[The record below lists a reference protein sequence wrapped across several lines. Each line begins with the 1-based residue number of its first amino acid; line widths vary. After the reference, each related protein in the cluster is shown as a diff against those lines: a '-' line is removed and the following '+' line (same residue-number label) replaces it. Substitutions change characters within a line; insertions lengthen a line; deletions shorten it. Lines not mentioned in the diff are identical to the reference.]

1 VTPGPRER
9 DRALGRPGGPIAVGL
24 LVMVAWGATPV
35 FTKLAAEDI
44 EPVLVALLRTA
55 VAGLAAVPLL
65 ALLREPPP
73 RVPRGRALLVAS
85 GLTGF
90 VGFPILFT
98 IGQERTSAM
107 HGGMILAALP
117 IVTGAYAAL
126 LDRHRPGVAWLIGC
140 AVAFAGEAALIA
152 FRSGDANATGDLV
165 GDLLVM
171 ASVLIV
177 AAGYVAG
184 ARLGQL
190 GYGSLATTF
199 WGVALAAVV
208 VAPPLAATLAVDG
221 LPSAGGSAWGSI
233 LFLGLVTSI
242 LGYVGWYWAL
252 ARGGIAR
259 IATVQFLQ
267 PFSGLV
273 LAALVLDEAFTA
285 PLVAASAAI
294 LAGVWI
300 AQR

>member
-1 VTPGPRER
+1 MLAGP
-9 DRALGRPGGPIAVGL
+9 VGVAL

-35 FTKLAAEDI
+35 FTKLAAEDVD
-44 EPVLVALLRTA
+44 PLLVGLLRTA
-55 VAGLAAVPLL
+55 FAGLAAVPLL
-65 ALLREPPP
+65 AVVREPLPS
-73 RVPRGRALLVAS
+73 VPRGRALLVAS

-90 VGFPILFT
+90 VAFPILFT

-126 LDRHRPGVAWLIGC
+126 LERRRPGSAWLIGC

-152 FRSGDANATGDLV
+152 FRTGEAEAAGDLV
-165 GDLLVM
+165 GDLLVVV
-171 ASVLIV
+171 SVLV
-177 AAGYVAG
+177 VSAGYVAG

-190 GYGSLATTF
+190 GYRSLATTF

-208 VAPPLAATLAVDG
+208 VAPPLAGVVAADG
-221 LPSAGGSAWGSI
+221 WPSAGGPAWGSI
-233 LFLGLVTSI
+233 AFLALVTSI
-242 LGYVGWYWAL
+242 AGYVGWYWAL

-285 PLVAASAAI
+285 SLVAASAAI
-294 LAGVWI
+294 LLGVWI
-300 AQR
+300 AQRR

>member
-1 VTPGPRER
+1 VLAGP
-9 DRALGRPGGPIAVGL
+9 VGVAL

-35 FTKLAAEDI
+35 FTKLAAEDVD
-44 EPVLVALLRTA
+44 PLLVGLLRTA
-55 VAGLAAVPLL
+55 FAGLAAVPLL
-65 ALLREPPP
+65 AVVREPLPS
-73 RVPRGRALLVAS
+73 VPRGRALLVAS

-90 VGFPILFT
+90 VAFPILFT
-98 IGQERTSAM
+98 IGQERTPAM

-126 LDRHRPGVAWLIGC
+126 LERRRPGSAWLIGC
-140 AVAFAGEAALIA
+140 AVAFAGETTLIA
-152 FRSGDANATGDLV
+152 FRTGEAEAAGDLV
-165 GDLLVM
+165 GDLLVVV
-171 ASVLIV
+171 SVLVV

-190 GYGSLATTF
+190 GYRSLATTF

-208 VAPPLAATLAVDG
+208 VAPPLAGVLAAEGRPAAD
-221 LPSAGGSAWGSI
+221 AAAWGSI
-233 LFLGLVTSI
+233 AFLALVTSI
-242 LGYVGWYWAL
+242 AGYVGWYWAL

-285 PLVAASAAI
+285 SLVAASAAI
-294 LAGVWI
+294 LLGVWI
-300 AQR
+300 AQRR